1 MLAIINRSILSCGLL
16 STRKWYIMKFLKLS
30 ILLLTFIYIYISLK
44 TSNIL
49 ENKSQAFERS
59 DCTITVRND
68 LYLWTCNVN
77 ET

>member
-1 MLAIINRSILSCGLL
+1 MLAIINSSILSCGLL
-16 STRKWYIMKFLKLS
+16 STRKLYIMKFLKLS

-49 ENKSQAFERS
+49 ENKSQVFERS

-68 LYLWTCNVN
+68 LYL
-77 ET
+77 